1 MIYRGDRMER
11 ERAIALLKEILAE
24 QAVTPLWVDL
34 EQEKSDFYKL
44 NIKPLCVN
52 LNSLKQIVEKHNFA
66 FKDTEGRLVIYR
78 EQKESSIAINQ

>member
-1 MIYRGDRMER
+1 MER

-44 NIKPLCVN
+44 NIKPLGVN
-52 LNSLKQIVEKHNFA
+52 LDSLKQIVEKHNFA
-66 FKDTEGRLVIYR
+66 IKDTQRRLVIY
-78 EQKESSIAINQ
+78 KEHNESAIAVNQ